1 MLHTTAPAL
10 CHRPAR
16 SPPAPDSMADEYKSD
31 GSGGKTALSV
41 VIVGASG
48 DLAKKKTYPA
58 LWELFRDG
66 HIPKDV
72 IMVGYA
78 RSAKED
84 SAFRSHLRPYVSAL
98 GVMCGGVHRCGL
110 VHGLCAMWWPWR
122 PVVVLLCSNLT
133 LWHAPTVGRDAF
145 RRYLESKA
153 QGQDKLLSEFLERC
167 WYRRGQYDSV
177 EAFAAV
183 AEELTKM
190 EDAVNGGTNK
200 ANRLFY
206 YAIPPTVFSMVS
218 GPIKKAAKTS
228 RGWNRVAIEKPFG
241 MDLAS
246 SEVLSKQIAANFQ
259 ESEVRCAASHRPLP
273 LQGDGAK
280 PRGAKPH
287 GASVRQHGAFSAGR
301 QDPGTEWA
309 N

>member
-1 MLHTTAPAL
+1 MIVCDQTTAAPGDVPGPTVVPHTTAPAL

-98 GVMCGGVHRCGL
+98 GVMCGGVHRCVGL
-110 VHGLCAMWWPWR
+110 YMACAPCGGRGGQWLCCCVPTS
-122 PVVVLLCSNLT
+122 LCGTRQPLAVMPFADT
-133 LWHAPTVGRDAF
+133 WKA
-145 RRYLESKA
+145 RRK
-153 QGQDKLLSEFLERC
+153 
-167 WYRRGQYDSV
+167 
-177 EAFAAV
+177 
-183 AEELTKM
+183 
-190 EDAVNGGTNK
+190 
-200 ANRLFY
+200 
-206 YAIPPTVFSMVS
+206 
-218 GPIKKAAKTS
+218 AKTS
-228 RGWNRVAIEKPFG
+228 YSASFWSAAGTG
-241 MDLAS
+241 MGSTTLWKR
-246 SEVLSKQIAANFQ
+246 L
-259 ESEVRCAASHRPLP
+259 RP
-273 LQGDGAK
+273 
-280 PRGAKPH
+280 
-287 GASVRQHGAFSAGR
+287 
-301 QDPGTEWA
+301 
-309 N
+309 